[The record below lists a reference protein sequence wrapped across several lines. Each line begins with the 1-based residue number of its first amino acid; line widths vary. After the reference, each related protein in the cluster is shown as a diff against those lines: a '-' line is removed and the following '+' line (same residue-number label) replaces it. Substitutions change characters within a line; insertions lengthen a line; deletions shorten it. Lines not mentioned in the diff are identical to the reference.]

1 VQIDVEISPTTLP
14 FDAWRRDVHSQC
26 GEDGIIERLVA
37 MTGLSQRYF
46 VEFGAWDGRHLSNCA
61 KLADAGWSG
70 CFIEG
75 EKERWLVLSENYA
88 SRPDITKVNAF
99 VGTEGPTALH
109 NILDRAGAPLDPG
122 VLSIDI
128 DGNDYHVWAS
138 LEKFRPTIVVV
149 EFNPSIPA
157 PVLFVQDND
166 PSVQMGSSLLAF
178 VRLAERKGYSLV
190 AATDWNAFFVPR
202 EICLAKDISI
212 YEPWQVKRPEH
223 EAYLFHGFDGTMIV
237 AGHRELIWHNINY
250 GPMELQLFPPELRK
264 FPVNRPKQY
273 YLALQAF
280 QDRRSGKANIAKRIV
295 LALRSVRAIFER
307 APARDV

>member
-1 VQIDVEISPTTLP
+1 MQIDVEISPMALP
-14 FDAWRRDVHSQC
+14 FDAWRRNVHSQC
-26 GEDGIIERLVA
+26 GEDGIIERLVE

-61 KLADAGWSG
+61 KLADEGWSG

-99 VGTEGPTALH
+99 VGTEGENALH
-109 NILDRAGAPLDPG
+109 NILDRAGAPLDLG

-128 DGNDYHVWAS
+128 DGNDFHVWAS

-149 EFNPSIPA
+149 EFNQSMPA
-157 PVLFVQDND
+157 PVLFVQDKD

-190 AATDWNAFFVPR
+190 AATDWNAFFVPQ
-202 EICLAKDISI
+202 ELCLAKGIPVYD
-212 YEPWQVKRPEH
+212 PRQVKRAEH

-237 AGHRELIWHNINY
+237 AGHRQLIWHGIDY
-250 GPMELQLFPPELRK
+250 GPTELQLFPPELRK

-273 YLALQAF
+273 YRALQAF
-280 QDRRSGKANIAKRIV
+280 QDRRSGKANSEKRLV
-295 LALRSVRAIFER
+295 LALRFVRAMFAR
-307 APARDV
+307 ALARDI